1 MQIILAQPR
10 GFCAGVERAIAIV
23 DTLVEKN
30 ESTVYVRHE
39 IVHNRRVVN
48 NLKAKGVEFVEEVEQ
63 IPDGSLT
70 VFSAHGV
77 SKQVKKDAEDRN
89 LVTVD
94 ATCPL
99 VTKVHSQGQR
109 YSARGYEI
117 ILIGH
122 AGHPEVEGTIGQI
135 SGKVHL
141 IDDVNDVESLQVSNP
156 NQLAFITQ
164 TTLSVD
170 DTSEIVQALKRKF
183 PKIIGQDMDDICY
196 ATQNRQN
203 AVRSLAKRVDLVL
216 VVGASNS
223 SNSNRLC
230 EVSKATGTP
239 AHLIQEANDIN
250 EDMFKG
256 KESIGIS
263 AGASTPEELVQE
275 VIGRIGEFEEIKVT
289 TMNGTSENVHFNL
302 PKI

>member
-30 ESTVYVRHE
+30 EATVYVRHE
-39 IVHNRRVVN
+39 IVHNRRVVD

-77 SKQVKKDAEDRN
+77 SKKVKSDAKDRN
-89 LVTVD
+89 LDTVD

-135 SGKVHL
+135 PGKVHL
-141 IDDVNDVESLQVSNP
+141 IDDVSDVENLEVSNP

-203 AVRSLAKRVDLVL
+203 AVRSLAKIVDLVL

-230 EVSKATGTP
+230 EVSKAAGTP
-239 AHLIQEANDIN
+239 TYLIQEANDIN
-250 EDMFKG
+250 EDMFKD

-275 VIGRIGEFEEIKVT
+275 VIGRIGEFEEVKVT

-302 PKI
+302 PKM